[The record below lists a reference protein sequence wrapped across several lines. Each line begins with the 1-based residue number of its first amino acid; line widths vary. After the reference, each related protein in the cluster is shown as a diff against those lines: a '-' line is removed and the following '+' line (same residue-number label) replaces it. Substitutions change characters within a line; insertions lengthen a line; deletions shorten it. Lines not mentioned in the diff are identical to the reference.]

1 MKNIIYSLTS
11 VFTMA
16 LLLIFSVT
24 ACDQSASDTGTL
36 RVIMHDN
43 PGDFD
48 EVVVEILRVEVNNQL
63 DEETGWVTI
72 SEPGET
78 YNLLDLVNGAQVML
92 GEQELDAGIYRQIR
106 LILGDN
112 NYVVIGED
120 VYDLQTPSGQQT
132 GVKLNI
138 DAGIQNGIVYELV
151 LDFDA
156 HRSVVAKG
164 QTPVGAPFLL
174 TPVIRTYATAETG
187 IISGV
192 VATENEAD
200 LNELN
205 VSVELVGD
213 VDGYTVS
220 TLVEENTGEFQLRGL
235 PAGTYD
241 IEVTADGYQTATE
254 TDITVT
260 AGEITEIGEIT
271 LTLVQQ

>member
-43 PGDFD
+43 PADFD
-48 EVVVEILRVEVNNQL
+48 EIWVEIVRVEVNNQL

-78 YNLLDLVNGAQVML
+78 YNLLELINGAQVVL
-92 GEQELDAGIYRQIR
+92 GEQELEAGVYRQIR

-120 VYDLQTPSGQQT
+120 EYDLQTPSGQQT

>member
-1 MKNIIYSLTS
+1 MKNIIYSFTS
-11 VFTMA
+11 FFTLA

-24 ACDQSASDTGTL
+24 ACDQSAGDTGTL
-36 RVIMHDN
+36 RVVMHDN

-48 EVVVEILRVEVNNQL
+48 EIWVEIVRVEVNNQL
-63 DEETGWVTI
+63 DAETGWVTI
-72 SEPGET
+72 GEPGDT
-78 YNLLDLVNGAQVML
+78 YNLLELVNGTQVML
-92 GEQELDAGIYRQIR
+92 GEQELEAGIYRQIR

-112 NYVVIGED
+112 NYLVIGED
-120 VYDLQTPSGQQT
+120 QYELQTPSAQQT

-138 DAGIQNGIVYELV
+138 NAGIQNGIVYTLV

-174 TPVIRTYATAETG
+174 TPVIRAYAEAETG

-192 VATENEAD
+192 VAVEDAAD
-200 LNELN
+200 LNDLN
-205 VSVELVGD
+205 ISVELAD
-213 VDGYTVS
+213 EVDGYNVS

-241 IEVTADGYQTATE
+241 IEITADGYVPVTE
-254 TDITVT
+254 TGITVT
-260 AGEITEIGEIT
+260 AGEITDIGEIV
-271 LTLVQQ
+271 LVQ

>member
-43 PGDFD
+43 PADFD
-48 EVVVEILRVEVNNQL
+48 EIWVEIVRVEVNNQL

-78 YNLLDLVNGAQVML
+78 YNLLELINGAQVVL
-92 GEQELDAGIYRQIR
+92 GEQELEAGVYRQIR

-120 VYDLQTPSGQQT
+120 EYDLQTPSGQQT

-138 DAGIQNGIVYELV
+138 DITIQNGIAYVLA

-156 HRSVVAKG
+156 HRSVVAQG

-174 TPVIRTYATAETG
+174 TPVIRSYEPAETG

-192 VATENEAD
+192 VALKEEDDAD

-205 VSVELVGD
+205 VRVELVGH
-213 VDGYTVS
+213 TVS

-241 IEVTADGYQTATE
+241 IEVTAVGYQAATE
-254 TDITVT
+254 TGINVT
-260 AGEITEIGEIT
+260 AGEITEIEAV
-271 LTLVQQ
+271 TLVQQEGE